1 MTLKKELIARIKA
14 NGPISI
20 ADFMTEALLH
30 PTKGYYT
37 SRNPFGSQGDF
48 VTAPEISQMF
58 GEIIGLSLAQSWLD
72 QGAPSSFVLAE
83 LGPGRGTLMSD
94 ILRATH
100 SIKGFNQAARLFLV
114 EASANLKN
122 IQKTILNRFNPTW
135 ISKIDDLPQ
144 APLWLV
150 ANEFFDALPI
160 QQFERSNDGWKERHI
175 GLIEGSL
182 GFGVSLPNYRLDLAH
197 RLEDTKGGDIVEICT
212 AAKNIIN
219 YVGNQITSKGG
230 CALIFDYGDW
240 RSQGDTLQA
249 IQNHK
254 HVNPLDEPGAADL
267 TAHVDFEAL
276 AQSSTPAAHTR
287 ITPQGIYLERL
298 GITARANQLAG
309 RLSGAALVSHIAAHK
324 RLTHSEEMGTIFK
337 VLGIF
342 PPNSKIPP
350 GLTK

>member
-1 MTLKKELIARIKA
+1 
-14 NGPISI
+14 
-20 ADFMTEALLH
+20 
-30 PTKGYYT
+30 
-37 SRNPFGSQGDF
+37 
-48 VTAPEISQMF
+48 
-58 GEIIGLSLAQSWLD
+58 
-72 QGAPSSFVLAE
+72 
-83 LGPGRGTLMSD
+83 
-94 ILRATH
+94 
-100 SIKGFNQAARLFLV
+100 
-114 EASANLKN
+114 
-122 IQKTILNRFNPTW
+122 
-135 ISKIDDLPQ
+135 
-144 APLWLV
+144 
-150 ANEFFDALPI
+150 
-160 QQFERSNDGWKERHI
+160 
-175 GLIEGSL
+175 
-182 GFGVSLPNYRLDLAH
+182 VSLPNYRLDLAH

-240 RSQGDTLQA
+240 R

-287 ITPQGIYLERL
+287 ITPQGTYLERL

-309 RLSGAALVSHIAAHK
+309 RLSGAALVSHIAAHQ

>member
-37 SRNPFGSQGDF
+37 SHNPFGSQGDF

-72 QGAPSSFVLAE
+72 QGSPSSFVLAE

-114 EASANLKN
+114 EASASLKN
-122 IQKTILNRFNPTW
+122 IQKTILSRFNPTW

-182 GFGVSLPNYRLDLAH
+182 CFGVSLANSRLDLAH
-197 RLEDTKGGDIVEICT
+197 RLEDTKEGDIIEIGLEVVKLGKTSITLRCVVQNKNTKNTIIIVEEIVFVC
-212 AAKNIIN
+212 
-219 YVGNQITSKGG
+219 VGEDGKSKP
-230 CALIFDYGDW
+230 
-240 RSQGDTLQA
+240 
-249 IQNHK
+249 H
-254 HVNPLDEPGAADL
+254 
-267 TAHVDFEAL
+267 
-276 AQSSTPAAHTR
+276 
-287 ITPQGIYLERL
+287 
-298 GITARANQLAG
+298 GIT
-309 RLSGAALVSHIAAHK
+309 IEK
-324 RLTHSEEMGTIFK
+324 
-337 VLGIF
+337 
-342 PPNSKIPP
+342 
-350 GLTK
+350 